1 MVVEVSFLKNVK
13 NSKIT
18 NLKNND
24 AKMKQ
29 TNKPTIGVAKQA
41 RAREEVGPEKRYC
54 RSHKKRLIIKFW
66 LLTFMS
72 SIIAFERLARTG
84 PSTIECSTSSN
95 LVY

>member
-29 TNKPTIGVAKQA
+29 TNKPTIGAKQ
-41 RAREEVGPEKRYC
+41 EPEKKYVQ
-54 RSHKKRLIIKFW
+54 RSGIVEVIKRDR
-66 LLTFMS
+66 S
-72 SIIAFERLARTG
+72 SILLILLPFHRNART
-84 PSTIECSTSSN
+84 PN
-95 LVY
+95 LRK

>member
-29 TNKPTIGVAKQA
+29 TNKPTIGAKQ
-41 RAREEVGPEKRYC
+41 EPEK
-54 RSHKKRLIIKFW
+54 K
-66 LLTFMS
+66 
-72 SIIAFERLARTG
+72 
-84 PSTIECSTSSN
+84 
-95 LVY
+95 